1 MMKRLLVLSV
11 LTIAFANCARENK
24 YQPDATLTAQE
35 KDQVMMTIIRYVA
48 KAPENVSPDE
58 IFTSEYD
65 SYYQERA
72 KQCFLEQFYISGD
85 DRFFLVSQTAPSLT
99 EKRHAT
105 GGRMKLDGDGTLKE
119 YEEIFRTWKMVP
131 DTLRKRSYFL
141 FDKMVKGEPLEP
153 YYTKHTGDQYIE
165 FPDDVTYYDKA
176 SRSWKTKN

>member
-1 MMKRLLVLSV
+1 MIKKLFLFSILTVVLAQCS
-11 LTIAFANCARENK
+11 TENK
-24 YQPDATLTAQE
+24 YDPGAALTAQE
-35 KDQVMMTIIRYVA
+35 KDKVMMTIIRYVA
-48 KAPENVSPDE
+48 KAPENVSRDE
-58 IFTSEYD
+58 IFTSEHD
-65 SYYQERA
+65 AYYQERA
-72 KQCFLEQFYISGD
+72 KQCFLEQFYIAGD

-105 GGRMKLDGDGTLKE
+105 GGRMKLDGDGTLVE

-131 DTLRKRSYFL
+131 DTLRKRSTFL

-176 SRSWKTKN
+176 SRSWKTKY